1 MGGDK
6 DLMGGDS
13 RVIRDNFPRPTIK
26 GKIRYQDDNIGLKQ
40 SLIVRKPCSDVT
52 LSNLMSDVIVLENAG
67 MTAYLSGLTAP
78 NFVAKANHQ
87 ILLQNPRKIK

>member
-26 GKIRYQDDNIGLKQ
+26 GKIRYQDDDIGLKQ
-40 SLIVRKPCSDVT
+40 SLIV
-52 LSNLMSDVIVLENAG
+52 NIQVLFCIFSYKRGN
-67 MTAYLSGLTAP
+67 
-78 NFVAKANHQ
+78 N
-87 ILLQNPRKIK
+87 